1 MSQKTISIVTAC
13 YNEEENVLNLYNQ
26 VREVMAGIGRY
37 EYEHIF
43 IDNSSRD
50 NTVAIL
56 KAIAAQDKNVK
67 IIVNARNFGHIRSP
81 IHALFQARGDAVISI
96 VADLQD
102 PPQMIADMVRE
113 WENGAYCVLG
123 IKRASEEA
131 SLMFWLR
138 KQYYR
143 LVERIS
149 SIETIQNFTGFGLY
163 DRKVIE
169 LVRSFEDPY
178 PYFRGMIAEIGLPTV
193 KLMYDQPARKFGITN
208 NNWYSLYDM
217 AMLGII
223 SNSKI
228 PLRLAVLAG
237 FLGASVSFLIAVIYL
252 VLKLVF
258 WSTFSF
264 GLAPMLIGVFFI
276 SSLQL
281 VFLGVMGEYIG
292 AIYTQVQNRPYVVEL
307 DRINFEVP
315 PSLPKSDAPAR
326 PSGDKLQLAGP
337 FHRRDEMAAPLS
349 MADLDL
355 VLAQTRELWEEMRGQ
370 RVFIT
375 GGTGFFGCWLVES
388 FCHANRALG
397 LGARATVLTR
407 DPARFRAKCPHLAG
421 DPAIT
426 LLAGDVRDF
435 EFPAGEFRFV
445 IHAATE
451 ASEKQATEEPLVML
465 STILAGTERTLQF
478 AAQCDARKFL
488 LTSSGAVYGRQPPE
502 LTHVPESYDGAPEPG
517 QCICGGEARGGVDV
531 RGLSESDQPAEG
543 GAHRRDGVRGED
555 CALLGVLRAASSAGR
570 ALCHWQLY
578 RGRTGGAAHLDCGR
592 WDATAVIPVCGG
604 TCGVAL
610 DGPVSR
616 AGAGGRS
623 TWVRR

>member
-102 PPQMIADMVRE
+102 PPRMIPAMVRE

-123 IKRASEEA
+123 IKRTSEEA

-143 LVERIS
+143 LVDRIS

-169 LVRSFEDPY
+169 LARSFEDPY

-193 KLMYDQPARKFGITN
+193 KLMYNQPARKFGTTN
-208 NNWYSLYDM
+208 NNWYSLYDIG
-217 AMLGII
+217 MLGII
-223 SNSKI
+223 NNSKI

-237 FLGASVSFLIAVIYL
+237 FLGATGSFLIAVIYL

-307 DRINFEVP
+307 DRINFENP
-315 PSLPKSDAPAR
+315 PSFPKPDAPM
-326 PSGDKLQLAGP
+326 G
-337 FHRRDEMAAPLS
+337 
-349 MADLDL
+349 
-355 VLAQTRELWEEMRGQ
+355 
-370 RVFIT
+370 I
-375 GGTGFFGCWLVES
+375 
-388 FCHANRALG
+388 
-397 LGARATVLTR
+397 
-407 DPARFRAKCPHLAG
+407 
-421 DPAIT
+421 
-426 LLAGDVRDF
+426 
-435 EFPAGEFRFV
+435 
-445 IHAATE
+445 
-451 ASEKQATEEPLVML
+451 QAT
-465 STILAGTERTLQF
+465 
-478 AAQCDARKFL
+478 
-488 LTSSGAVYGRQPPE
+488 SS
-502 LTHVPESYDGAPEPG
+502 S
-517 QCICGGEARGGVDV
+517 
-531 RGLSESDQPAEG
+531 
-543 GAHRRDGVRGED
+543 
-555 CALLGVLRAASSAGR
+555 
-570 ALCHWQLY
+570 
-578 RGRTGGAAHLDCGR
+578 
-592 WDATAVIPVCGG
+592 
-604 TCGVAL
+604 
-610 DGPVSR
+610 
-616 AGAGGRS
+616 
-623 TWVRR
+623 